1 MLALSLVTWW
11 YSKGWLNAV
20 TNLESMVTGISRLF
34 SVPILLRTLFA
45 PWKRI
50 ISYPGSSLD
59 AKIRAF
65 ADNMVSRAVGF
76 VVRILVLLTAVV
88 MEALAGSLGILWI
101 MLWPCLPLLSIFLV
115 IKGIFG

>member
-1 MLALSLVTWW
+1 MLAISLVTWW
-11 YSKGWLNAV
+11 YSKGWINTM
-20 TNLESMVTGISRLF
+20 TNLSSMVTGISRLF

-59 AKIRAF
+59 AKMRAF

-76 VVRILVLLTAVV
+76 VVRILVLLTALIV
-88 MEALAGSLGILWI
+88 EALAGSIGIIWI
-101 MLWPCLPLLSIFLV
+101 ILWPCIPLLGVLLLV
-115 IKGIFG
+115 KGILG

>member
-1 MLALSLVTWW
+1 MLALSLVAWW
-11 YSKGWLNAV
+11 YSKGWLNTV

-50 ISYPGSSLD
+50 VSYPGSSLD
-59 AKIRAF
+59 AKMRAL

-76 VVRILVLLTAVV
+76 VVRVLVLLTALI
-88 MEALAGSLGILWI
+88 MEALAGSLGVLWI
-101 MLWPCLPLLSIFLV
+101 ALWPCIPLLSVLLLV
-115 IKGIFG
+115 KGTLG